1 MTISQAL
8 RKLFTAKGGS
18 ASTVK
23 NKSVAGIINEIAKIA
38 GEDSA
43 LPAVT
48 ADDNGDVLTVVEG
61 EWGKAAPSAGGV
73 MVVTFSAAMEDDEL
87 VITADKT
94 LSELLEALEDG
105 MICEGRLATA
115 EATTILRTLD
125 YTEESIRFYF
135 KDNDDVTWVQI
146 DYGADGISYDG
157 GSGGEE

>member
-1 MTISQAL
+1 MTIQKAL
-8 RKLFTAKGGS
+8 RKLFTKMGG
-18 ASTVK
+18 AAATVK
-23 NKSVAGIINEIAKIA
+23 NKGIAGIINEMAELD
-38 GEDSA
+38 GES
-43 LPAVT
+43 
-48 ADDNGDVLTVVEG
+48 GGSESG
-61 EWGKAAPSAGGV
+61 GGV
-73 MVVTFSAAMEDDEL
+73 MVVTFSAAMEDNEL

-94 LSELLEALEDG
+94 LSELLEALEGG

-146 DYGADGISYDG
+146 AYGADGISYDG